1 MGAITKNFDYSEFEC
16 PCCHK
21 NQTTIDLIKK
31 LQVARDHAGIPFK
44 INSGYRCAR
53 HNKAVGG
60 VIDSA
65 HLKGMAADIA
75 TLLSIDRYK
84 IVDGLIHAGFERIE
98 ICPTWTHCDIDDTK
112 TRGMF
117 LK

>member
-1 MGAITKNFDYSEFEC
+1 MGDVTKNFDYSEFEC

-21 NQTTIDLIKK
+21 NQTTIALIKK
-31 LQVARDHAGIPFK
+31 LQVARDHAGIPFR
-44 INSGYRCAR
+44 INSGYRCKN

-60 VIDSA
+60 VGNSA

-84 IVDGLIHAGFERIE
+84 IVDGLIRAGFERIE
-98 ICPTWTHCDIDDTK
+98 ICPTWTHCDIDGTK
-112 TRGMF
+112 TKGMF
-117 LK
+117 Q

>member
-1 MGAITKNFDYSEFEC
+1 MGDVTKNFDYSEFDC

-21 NQTTIDLIKK
+21 NQTVIDFIKK
-31 LQVARDHAGIPFK
+31 LQIARDYSGIPFK

-60 VIDSA
+60 VINSA

-84 IVDGLIHAGFERIE
+84 IVDGLIMAGFERIE
-98 ICPTWTHCDIDDTK
+98 ICPTWTHCDIDETK
-112 TRGMF
+112 PIGMF